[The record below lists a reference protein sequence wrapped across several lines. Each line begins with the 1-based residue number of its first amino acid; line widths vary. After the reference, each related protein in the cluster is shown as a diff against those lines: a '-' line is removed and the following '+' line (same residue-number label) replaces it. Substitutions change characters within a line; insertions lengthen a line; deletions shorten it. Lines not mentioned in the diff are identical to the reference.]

1 LKFRGNAMPI
11 SSNATSLS
19 RLGHG
24 PHARG
29 FEPSERSGRVPQ
41 VQQNDQPSVSAR
53 GRQTSALTVRSGKK
67 RRDS

>member
-1 LKFRGNAMPI
+1 LIFRGNAMPI

-29 FEPSERSGRVPQ
+29 FEPSGRSGRVPQ
-41 VQQNDQPSVSAR
+41 VQRKRSAVDFCPRAADVSLDGSIRKEA
-53 GRQTSALTVRSGKK
+53 A
-67 RRDS
+67 